1 MEELD
6 KIRER
11 KMQEMTEKAKQPV
24 MVALDRPVIMTD
36 GDFEE
41 TLRKHDSIV
50 VDCWAE
56 WCAPCRMIAPV
67 IEEMARKYAGKV
79 TFGKLNVDD
88 NMRIASQFGIMAI
101 PTLLFF
107 KNGKEVDRIIGAVPK
122 GQIEVKINQTF

>member
-1 MEELD
+1 M
-6 KIRER
+6 I
-11 KMQEMTEKAKQPV
+11 QKAQSP
-24 MVALDRPVIMTD
+24 ASAPPDRPVIVTD
-36 GDFEE
+36 GDFEDA
-41 TLRKHDSIV
+41 LQKYNSMV

-79 TFGKLNVDD
+79 AFGKLNVDD
-88 NMRIASQFGIMAI
+88 NMRIASQYGIMAI

-122 GQIEVKINQTF
+122 GQIEAKINQTF

>member
-122 GQIEVKINQTF
+122 GQIEAKINQAF

>member
-11 KMQEMTEKAKQPV
+11 KMQEMIQKAQSP
-24 MVALDRPVIMTD
+24 ASAPPDRPVIVTD
-36 GDFEE
+36 GDFEDA
-41 TLRKHDSIV
+41 LQKYNSMV

-79 TFGKLNVDD
+79 AFGKLNVDD
-88 NMRIASQFGIMAI
+88 NMRIASQYGIMAI

-122 GQIEVKINQTF
+122 GQIEAKINQTF